1 MAMRRIGTIAGF
13 AAGALAFALPQIAS
27 ACATCFGAA
36 DAPMTKGMN
45 NAILMLIGVVGLV
58 YVGIGKVALDFRRR
72 SRRLAEK
79 ERPRPQL
86 RVIRGDREDRGEKE

>member
-1 MAMRRIGTIAGF
+1 MRRVGTIAGL
-13 AAGALAFALPQIAS
+13 AAVVLALVLPQIAS

-45 NAILMLIGVVGLV
+45 NAILMLIGVVGVV

-72 SRRLAEK
+72 SKRLAEK
-79 ERPRPQL
+79 EKSRPLL
-86 RVIRGDREDRGEKE
+86 RLIRGEKE

>member
-1 MAMRRIGTIAGF
+1 MRRASLM
-13 AAGALAFALPQIAS
+13 AVALILCLPQLAS

-45 NAILMLIGVVGLV
+45 NAILMLMAVVGVV
-58 YVGIGKVALDFRRR
+58 YVGIGKVALDFRKR

-79 ERPRPQL
+79 ERSKPQL
-86 RVIRGDREDRGEKE
+86 RLIRGEKQ

>member
-1 MAMRRIGTIAGF
+1 MRKSKTIVF
-13 AAGALAFALPQIAS
+13 AAGVLALGLSLILPQVAS

-45 NAILMLIGVVGLV
+45 NAILMLMAVVGVV
-58 YVGIGKVALDFRRR
+58 YVGIGKMALDFRKR

-79 ERPRPQL
+79 ERSKPQL
-86 RVIRGDREDRGEKE
+86 RLIRGEKQ

>member
-1 MAMRRIGTIAGF
+1 MRRAVLVVV
-13 AAGALAFALPQIAS
+13 ALALGLDLILPQIAS

-58 YVGIGKVALDFRRR
+58 YVGIGKVAWDFRKR

-79 ERPRPQL
+79 ERSKPQL
-86 RVIRGDREDRGEKE
+86 RLIRGEKD

>member
-1 MAMRRIGTIAGF
+1 MRR
-13 AAGALAFALPQIAS
+13 AALTVVALTLALPQVVS

-45 NAILMLIGVVGLV
+45 NAILMLMAVVGVV
-58 YVGIGKVALDFRRR
+58 YVGIGKVALDFRKR

-79 ERPRPQL
+79 EKSKPQL
-86 RVIRGDREDRGEKE
+86 RIIRGEKQ

>member
-1 MAMRRIGTIAGF
+1 MRRAVL
-13 AAGALAFALPQIAS
+13 AVVVLALAVPQIAS
-27 ACATCFGAA
+27 ACATCFGAP

-79 ERPRPQL
+79 EHPRPQL
-86 RVIRGDREDRGEKE
+86 RLIRGEKD

>member
-1 MAMRRIGTIAGF
+1 MRRAVLTMMVV
-13 AAGALAFALPQIAS
+13 AALILSLPQIAS

-45 NAILMLIGVVGLV
+45 NAILMLIGVVGVV
-58 YVGIGKVALDFRRR
+58 YVGIGKVAWDFRKR

-79 ERPRPQL
+79 EHPKPQL
-86 RVIRGDREDRGEKE
+86 RLIRGEKD

>member
-1 MAMRRIGTIAGF
+1 MRRAVLMVV
-13 AAGALAFALPQIAS
+13 ALILSLPQIAS

-45 NAILMLIGVVGLV
+45 NAILMLIGVVGVV
-58 YVGIGKVALDFRRR
+58 YVGIGKVAWDFRKR

-79 ERPRPQL
+79 ERPKPQL
-86 RVIRGDREDRGEKE
+86 RLIRGEKD